1 MKVLHVIPSVA
12 PSRGGPSFVIRTM
25 ARGLVQRGIETH
37 IATTDDNGPSRLDVP
52 LGRPVGED
60 GVVYWYFP
68 RQTRFYTFSLP
79 FTIWLWRHAS
89 DYDLIH
95 IHTLFS
101 YCSNAA
107 AWAARRKGIPYI
119 IRPLGVL
126 NRWGMN
132 KRRPWLKRLS
142 FALLEKKLLGGA
154 ARVQYTADQERMEA
168 SELGFPHT
176 PVVIPN
182 PVEISALSRDKLR
195 GRFRA
200 RYPQLT
206 GRRIILFLSR
216 IDRKK
221 GLDLLIP
228 AFSQVV
234 ARHPDSV
241 LVIAGD
247 GDRELV
253 ETLQRRAHQLGLD
266 DSVLWIGFI
275 GGDNKF
281 EALADAD
288 IFVLPS
294 YSENFGI
301 AAVEAMAMGVPVVLT
316 DQVAIHREVADSSAG
331 LVTQAAVGPL
341 AKGIIYLLSPEG
353 ENTAMGPNASR
364 LARTCFDAGIV
375 IRQLIRMYRGVL
387 GGADLA
393 DPTPDSIH
401 SSHTAT

>member
-25 ARGLVQRGIETH
+25 TRGLAQRGIETH
-37 IATTDDNGPSRLDVP
+37 VATTDDNGPSRLDVP
-52 LGRPVGED
+52 FDRPAVED

-79 FTIWLWRHAS
+79 FTKWLWRHAG

-107 AWAARRKGIPYI
+107 AWVARRKGIPYI

-142 FALLEKKLLGGA
+142 FVLLEKKLLAGA
-154 ARVQYTADQERMEA
+154 ACVQYTADQERIEA
-168 SELGFPHT
+168 SELGFSHT

-182 PVEISALSRDKLR
+182 PVEISKAPRGELR

-200 RYPQLT
+200 RYPQLA
-206 GRRIILFLSR
+206 GRRIVLFLSR

-228 AFSQVV
+228 AFNQVV
-234 ARHPDSV
+234 ARHPEAV

-247 GDRELV
+247 GDRGLV
-253 ETLQRRAHQLGLD
+253 ETLQRHAHELGVD
-266 DSVLWIGFI
+266 NSVVWTGFI

-288 IFVLPS
+288 VFVLPS

-301 AAVEAMAMGVPVVLT
+301 AVVEAMAMGVPVVLT
-316 DQVAIHREVADSSAG
+316 DQVAIHREVSGCSAG

-341 AKGIIYLLSPEG
+341 AKGILYLLSPEG
-353 ENTAMGPNASR
+353 GDTAMGQNAAK
-364 LARTCFDAGIV
+364 LARSCFDAGIV
-375 IRQLIRMYRGVL
+375 IQKLIQMYRDVL
-387 GGADLA
+387 GGAGLIGA
-393 DPTPDSIH
+393 TPGSIH
-401 SSHTAT
+401 SSHTTT

>member
-12 PSRGGPSFVIRTM
+12 PSRGGPSFVIRTLT
-25 ARGLVQRGIETH
+25 RGLAERGIETH
-37 IATTDDNGPSRLDVP
+37 VATTDDNGPSRLNVP
-52 LGRPVGED
+52 LDRPVVED

-68 RQTRFYTFSLP
+68 RQTRFYVFSLP
-79 FTIWLWRHAS
+79 FTKWLWRHAG

-107 AWAARRKGIPYI
+107 AWVARSKGVPYI

-132 KRRPWLKRLS
+132 QRRPWLKRLS
-142 FALLEKKLLGGA
+142 FALIEKSLLGGA
-154 ARVQYTADQERMEA
+154 ACVQYTAEQERMEA

-182 PVEISALSRDKLR
+182 PVEISEAPRSELR

-200 RYPQLT
+200 RYPQLA
-206 GRRIILFLSR
+206 GRRIVLFLSR

-228 AFSQVV
+228 AFRLVV
-234 ARHPDSV
+234 DHAPGMV

-247 GDRELV
+247 GDAALID
-253 ETLQRRAHQLGLD
+253 TLQRQAHQFGID
-266 DSVLWIGFI
+266 DSVIWTGFLN
-275 GGDNKF
+275 GGNKF
-281 EALADAD
+281 EAFADAD
-288 IFVLPS
+288 VFVLPS

-301 AAVEAMAMGVPVVLT
+301 AAVEAMAMGVPIVLT
-316 DQVAIHREVADSSAG
+316 DQVAIHREVAECRAGSITSAS
-331 LVTQAAVGPL
+331 VGPL
-341 AKGIIYLLSPEG
+341 AEAIAAVVADNHLRLQL
-353 ENTAMGPNASR
+353 AANAHA
-364 LARTCFDAGIV
+364 LARSRFSRESV
-375 IRQLIRMYRGVL
+375 IGRMIQAYETVL
-387 GGADLA
+387 QGTSPVPLGSQGAKAMARPL
-393 DPTPDSIH
+393 
-401 SSHTAT
+401 